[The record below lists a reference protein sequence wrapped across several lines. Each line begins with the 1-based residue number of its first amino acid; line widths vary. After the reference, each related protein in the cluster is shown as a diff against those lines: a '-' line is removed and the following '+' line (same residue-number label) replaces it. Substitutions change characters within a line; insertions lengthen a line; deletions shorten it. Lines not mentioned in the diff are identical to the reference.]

1 MSSGFGF
8 LGDLAMSYTVKP
20 AHLSDPI
27 LRNMGLVTARW
38 GVLEAHLEFLILRF
52 QEIDLNT
59 GLLLTA
65 NLSFRAKADL
75 LLTFA
80 AEKGFAD
87 DENSKLKTLVREAER
102 LYGKRNMVAHS
113 AWFPTD
119 NPLVAKVRGIRT
131 RGKLVVTDDEI
142 SANDLQAIADEI
154 HALGADLLD
163 FMDRNGIRPEDSF
176 HYP

>member
-1 MSSGFGF
+1 
-8 LGDLAMSYTVKP
+8 MSYTAKP

-27 LRNMGLVTARW
+27 LRNMGLVTASW
-38 GVLEAHLEFLILRF
+38 GVLEAHLEFLILKH
-52 QEIDLNT
+52 QDIALNT

-80 AEKGFAD
+80 AEKAFAD

-102 LYGKRNMVAHS
+102 LYGKRNMVAHC
-113 AWFPTD
+113 AWLSTD
-119 NPLVAKVRGIRT
+119 NQSVAKVMGVRT
-131 RGKLVVTDDEI
+131 RGKLVVSDDEV
-142 SANDLQAIADEI
+142 SVSELQLIADNI

-163 FMDRNGIRPEDSF
+163 FMERNGIRL
-176 HYP
+176 